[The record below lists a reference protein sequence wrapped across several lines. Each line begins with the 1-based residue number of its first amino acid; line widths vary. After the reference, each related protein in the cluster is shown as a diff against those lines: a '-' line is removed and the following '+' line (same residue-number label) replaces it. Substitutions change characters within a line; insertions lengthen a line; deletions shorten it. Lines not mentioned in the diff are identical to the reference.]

1 MWLQMGVDIYLL
13 CRAPKLWK
21 FIKSFQCE
29 NFEFNGIFHSKYSKN
44 VLWMEGK
51 DSSCKKLNFAKHI
64 YCEGVVDNT
73 KNCAKMKSHCATC
86 VPP

>member
-1 MWLQMGVDIYLL
+1 MGVDIYLL
-13 CRAPKLWK
+13 CRDPKLWK

-44 VLWMEGK
+44 VLRMEGE
-51 DSSCKKLNFAKHI
+51 DNSCKKLNFAKHI
-64 YCEGVVDNT
+64 YCEGVDNT
-73 KNCAKMKSHCATC
+73 KNCAKMNSQYCATC